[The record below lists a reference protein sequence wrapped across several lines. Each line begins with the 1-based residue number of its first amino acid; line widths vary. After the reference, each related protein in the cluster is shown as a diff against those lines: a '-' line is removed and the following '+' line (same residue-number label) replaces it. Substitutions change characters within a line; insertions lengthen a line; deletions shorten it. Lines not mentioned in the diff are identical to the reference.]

1 MSDFSTRLNQLANY
15 LWQLAPGTETLLDPD
30 KLKLVA
36 HRGAHGYGPKGFLI
50 ENTLAA
56 FDRCLE
62 AKIWGIELDVHL
74 TKDHQLVVHHDPHCG
89 RLFHRPDLVIK
100 ETSLAQLRREV
111 PQIPLLSEVIERY
124 STTMHLMIE
133 VKVSW
138 REQPQIVDQLLS
150 ALSSL
155 TPEKDFHLLSLEP
168 DYLTG
173 FTDLPHSALMDVAEF
188 NTQAIMRQNRQLG
201 HGAIA
206 GSFALFTSKR
216 VKALQA
222 AGVKVGTGMVEHP
235 AIVRR
240 EISRGVEWVFSNSA
254 VEMMQQLRTANN
266 ID

>member
-1 MSDFSTRLNQLANY
+1 MSDFTTRLNQLANH
-15 LWQLAPGTETLLDPD
+15 LWRLMPGSHSPLDLSA
-30 KLKLVA
+30 LKLVA
-36 HRGAHGYGPKGFLI
+36 HRGAHGHGPKGYLL

-56 FDRCLE
+56 FDRCLDE
-62 AKIWGIELDVHL
+62 HLWGIELDVHL
-74 TKDHQLVVHHDPHCG
+74 TKDHHLVVHHDPHCG
-89 RLFHRPDLVIK
+89 RLFQRPDLIIK
-100 ETSLAQLRREV
+100 NTSLSHLRCEI
-111 PQIPLLSEVIERY
+111 PQIPLLREVIERY
-124 STTMHLMIE
+124 AGKMHLMIE

-138 REQPQIVDQLLS
+138 REQPQIIEQLLL
-150 ALSSL
+150 ALSDL

-188 NTQAIMRQNRQLG
+188 NTQAMMRQNRQLG

-240 EISRGVEWVFSNSA
+240 EMSRGVEWVFSNSA
-254 VEMMQQLRTANN
+254 VELMQQLRTANK